1 MQDPLWFC
9 HQDHCLGGPVMERHR
24 DEKPG
29 RDDSRVLERQ
39 TAYSLDRLAV
49 AVSEWNRLIETRPS
63 CAIEQL
69 LAHLDG
75 AVDYTS
81 ITMEA
86 VHKLWLWRANAHW
99 LGTELDSAA
108 GSFHLAER
116 QLARRI
122 DAALGHWEQ
131 RFEVGDPAITG
142 HSGGTPGRP
151 RVGPGRRSGGC
162 SAGDRLRRR

>member
-1 MQDPLWFC
+1 MTIP
-9 HQDHCLGGPVMERHR
+9 EYY
-24 DEKPG
+24 K
-29 RDDSRVLERQ
+29 RQ

-69 LAHLDG
+69 LADLDG
-75 AVDYTS
+75 AADYTS

-142 HSGGTPGRP
+142 HSGAAPGRP
-151 RVGPGRRSGGC
+151 RVGPAGSGAAPPGTASVAASHCARGC
-162 SAGDRLRRR
+162 AY